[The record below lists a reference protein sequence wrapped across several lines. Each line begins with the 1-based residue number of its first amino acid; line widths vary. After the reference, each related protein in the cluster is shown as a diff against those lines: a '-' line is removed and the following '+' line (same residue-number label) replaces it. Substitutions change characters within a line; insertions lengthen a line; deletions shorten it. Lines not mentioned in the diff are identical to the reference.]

1 MELVR
6 IHRVLNCP
14 IFILLKLE
22 IVHTRVCFQSQRSVS
37 SSKLTEAWFP
47 SSLRQQILFFLRVMD
62 MCLPRL
68 RALFPVDSWKLTR
81 AQPGRVSPESRCCT
95 RSPAGSLSEML
106 KLCRN
111 ENEPANREASSSS

>member
-37 SSKLTEAWFP
+37 SSKLTETWFP
-47 SSLRQQILFFLRVMD
+47 SSPRQQILFFSACYGHVPSPPQGSVSRGL
-62 MCLPRL
+62 LE
-68 RALFPVDSWKLTR
+68 VD
-81 AQPGRVSPESRCCT
+81 
-95 RSPAGSLSEML
+95 
-106 KLCRN
+106 
-111 ENEPANREASSSS
+111 